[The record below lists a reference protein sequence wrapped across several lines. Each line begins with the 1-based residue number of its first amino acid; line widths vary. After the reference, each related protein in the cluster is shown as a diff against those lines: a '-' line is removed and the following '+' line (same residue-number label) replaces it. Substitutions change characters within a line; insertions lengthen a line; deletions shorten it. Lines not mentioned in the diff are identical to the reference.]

1 MKIVHL
7 ITHYYPHVYGAEN
20 FALHLAEHQAR
31 YHDVHVVTG
40 LWDPSWKISEIVN
53 GVTVH
58 RVGVNKTRYIQTL
71 IAWIPIL
78 AKALQ
83 LNKEQKID
91 LLHAHIYPSLIAG
104 AFFKKFTRAKVI
116 VTIQGGDLGDYPE
129 VFGPKPV
136 ANIFKVLIGWCLRQV
151 DLVHCVSSHLVTEVI
166 KLGVEKSKVKL
177 VSNGVDTAKFRPAN
191 RNVDSRHPEPTNIA
205 LSYQTDTPTSSQT
218 DTLTSSRTGRS
229 SVRMSSRTCRSSV
242 RMSSRTGRRQDPG
255 SPKPIRFISTSRL
268 EDKNNLPSLV
278 KLITALHKKHE
289 NITLDIY
296 GAGSQHQAL
305 KNLIKDLNSSKYIKL
320 KGYIENTKL
329 AQTLP
334 KYNYFIRLSK
344 QEGFGI
350 SFIEAMACG
359 VIPIATQ
366 IGGIKDIIK
375 DKENGYFI
383 DLNEDLVKQLE
394 SIITK
399 NTAKLAQSARKE
411 TVEKFSW
418 DNVLR
423 QMDKLILRTWPG
435 S

>member
-1 MKIVHL
+1 
-7 ITHYYPHVYGAEN
+7 
-20 FALHLAEHQAR
+20 
-31 YHDVHVVTG
+31 
-40 LWDPSWKISEIVN
+40 
-53 GVTVH
+53 
-58 RVGVNKTRYIQTL
+58 
-71 IAWIPIL
+71 
-78 AKALQ
+78 
-83 LNKEQKID
+83 
-91 LLHAHIYPSLIAG
+91 
-104 AFFKKFTRAKVI
+104 
-116 VTIQGGDLGDYPE
+116 
-129 VFGPKPV
+129 
-136 ANIFKVLIGWCLRQV
+136 
-151 DLVHCVSSHLVTEVI
+151 
-166 KLGVEKSKVKL
+166 
-177 VSNGVDTAKFRPAN
+177 
-191 RNVDSRHPEPTNIA
+191 
-205 LSYQTDTPTSSQT
+205 
-218 DTLTSSRTGRS
+218 
-229 SVRMSSRTCRSSV
+229 
-242 RMSSRTGRRQDPG
+242 MSSRTGRRQDPG